1 MDPTNANNVI
11 RIAILGATGRMG
23 RTLLQLIADDDL
35 LQLMGAATEP
45 GDASVGQD
53 AGTLIGFRSFGV
65 LVTDNP
71 SQAVAEA
78 DVAIDFTLP
87 AATPGNVAACID
99 KDVEMIMGTTGL
111 SPEDF
116 ELLEKA
122 GRNIAIVYG
131 RNMSIGVN
139 VVTELARLAG
149 RALGEGYDVEII
161 EAHHRNKVDAPSGTA
176 LQLGEAIAEGRG
188 VDFEAV
194 ACLDR
199 TAAKGPRE
207 SGSIGFAAVRAGSIV
222 GDHAI
227 TIAGDEEIIEIGHRA
242 LDRTA
247 FARGALRAA
256 RWVVDQSP
264 GLYSMNDVLGIRR
277 R

>member
-1 MDPTNANNVI
+1 MDPAQTNSMI
-11 RIAILGATGRMG
+11 RIAILGASGRMG
-23 RTLLQLIADDDL
+23 RTLLQLIADDDSL
-35 LQLMGAATEP
+35 HLTGAATEP

-53 AGTLIGFRSFGV
+53 AGTLIGFESFGV
-65 LVTDNP
+65 NVTEDP

-111 SPEDF
+111 SPADF

-122 GRNIAIVYG
+122 GRKIAIVYG

-139 VVTELARLAG
+139 VITELARLAG
-149 RALGEGYDVEII
+149 RALGEGYDVEIT

-176 LQLGEAIAEGRG
+176 LQLGEAVAEGRG
-188 VDFEAV
+188 VAFDDV
-194 ACLDR
+194 ACLGR
-199 TAAKGPRE
+199 TGEQGPRE
-207 SGSIGFAAVRAGSIV
+207 RGSIGFAAVRAGSIV
-222 GDHAI
+222 GDHSI
-227 TIAGDEEIIEIGHRA
+227 MIAGDEEIIEIGHRA

-264 GLYSMNDVLGIRR
+264 GLYSMNDVLGLRER
-277 R
+277 

>member
-1 MDPTNANNVI
+1 MDPTNSNNVV
-11 RIAILGATGRMG
+11 RIAILGASGRMG
-23 RTLLQLIADDDL
+23 RTLLQLIADNDA

-45 GDASVGQD
+45 GDASVGRD
-53 AGTLIGFRSFGV
+53 AGTLIGFESFGV
-65 LVTDNP
+65 NVTDDP
-71 SQAVAEA
+71 SAAVAEA

-87 AATPGNVAACID
+87 AATPGNVAACVD

-111 SPEDF
+111 SPADF
-116 ELLEKA
+116 KLLEKA
-122 GRNIAIVYG
+122 GLEIAIVYG

-149 RALGEGYDVEII
+149 GALNEGYDVEIT

-176 LQLGEAIAEGRG
+176 LQLGEAVAEGRE
-188 VDFEAV
+188 VDFHDV

-199 TAAKGPRE
+199 TAAQGPRA
-207 SGSIGFAAVRAGSIV
+207 SGSIGFASVRAGSIV
-222 GDHAI
+222 GDHLI

-256 RWVVDQSP
+256 RWVIDQSP
-264 GLYSMNDVLGIRR
+264 GLYSMNDVLGLRGR
-277 R
+277 